1 MCGTEI
7 LQKPSFRH
15 FIRDT
20 RLQAITTLKGTQSR
34 VGGSVFYLVW
44 AISKG
49 IERDAKIATFFLQ
62 VSFSPST
69 EPNAELELMTLRPRP
84 ELRPRVGHPIN

>member
-15 FIRDT
+15 FIRDN

-44 AISKG
+44 AI
-49 IERDAKIATFFLQ
+49 EWDAKIATFFLSKLQ
-62 VSFSPST
+62 S
-69 EPNAELELMTLRPRP
+69 
-84 ELRPRVGHPIN
+84 